1 MARFLLLLLVIPTIN
16 LFAGKPL
23 TWYEGA
29 VVLADQQVLTGQVA
43 VHPRQNIIMFRSGDQ
58 QTVYPAHKIQNVFY
72 YDEQF
77 NINRKFVSI
86 ANRDHGYAKYELYE
100 IVLRGEVSVLRK
112 ERIHLDLND
121 QLDFNYFVMYQDE
134 VLPIK
139 QFNKRVYPH
148 LIDCDSFTFSRF
160 IEREHLNPNSLR
172 DAISMIKYYN
182 RMVSH
187 SSSLARG

>member
-1 MARFLLLLLVIPTIN
+1 MARFLFLLLVIPIN
-16 LFAGKPL
+16 LFASKPL
-23 TWYEGA
+23 TWYEGV
-29 VVLADQQVLTGQVA
+29 VVLADQHVLTGQVA
-43 VHPRQNIIMFRSGDQ
+43 VHPRQNIIIFRSGDQ

-121 QLDFNYFVMYQDE
+121 QLDFSYFVLYQDE

-139 QFNKRVYPH
+139 QFNKKVYPH
-148 LIDCDSFTFSRF
+148 LMDYDSFTFSRF

-187 SSSLARG
+187 SSSLARS